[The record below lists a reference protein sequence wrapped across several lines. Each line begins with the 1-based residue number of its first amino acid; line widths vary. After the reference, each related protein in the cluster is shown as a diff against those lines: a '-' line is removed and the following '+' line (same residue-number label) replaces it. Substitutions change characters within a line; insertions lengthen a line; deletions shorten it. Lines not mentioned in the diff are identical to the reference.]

1 MSEVVANHGDESEYE
16 RAVKALEEVLQRSRD
31 RELFCL
37 KQRDKLIGLADDQEE
52 RREDAEGQDRIGA
65 ATIAK
70 LYDTALKYDRA
81 AAEERMRQFEAAHDR
96 MLIANEREMAG
107 LGRRDN

>member
-1 MSEVVANHGDESEYE
+1 MSAAQLTEEASEYD
-16 RAVKALEEVLQRSRD
+16 RAVAELEEVLARSRA
-31 RELFCL
+31 REAFCI
-37 KQRDKLIGLADDQEE
+37 KQRDKLIALADDQQE

-65 ATIAK
+65 ATVAK

-96 MLIANEREMAG
+96 MLTANEREMAG

>member
-1 MSEVVANHGDESEYE
+1 LSEVVANHSDETEYE
-16 RAVKALEEVLQRSRD
+16 RAIQALEDVLERSRA
-31 RELFCL
+31 RELFCIT
-37 KQRDKLIGLADDQEE
+37 QRDKLIALADNQQE